1 MTQLGEAV
9 ARYHKILESKP
20 WNDLSWAR
28 ALQERMRERNLFVG
42 IRPISPVLR
51 PHFISRRQYATMS
64 KAAECLVG
72 AIDRMEQ
79 VALNN
84 PALLSRIELLPGER
98 MLAAVDPGYPYLSVT
113 ALLDTHLNNGTMR
126 FVKYNS
132 EAPTGVVYSE
142 ALSEIFY
149 DAPPVKEFRKK
160 YSLTKLVGTKPFVS
174 AILKAWKEWG
184 GKSRKPNIAILEFRQ
199 PYVTAE
205 SNESQLIAE
214 CFRKDGYATEVVTPD
229 QLDFRNGV
237 LQRGDF
243 RIDLIYRRIKVQE
256 FLVRFDLSHP
266 LLRAY
271 RDRKVCVVNNFRSE
285 MAQKKALFGLLTDEA
300 VTAGFPADEKRAVR
314 EFIPWTRVVAATK
327 TTWQEKSVDLPDFIL
342 KNRQK
347 LVLHPNDS
355 SSDRNPVH
363 GAQVDDAAWEK
374 AMKLAMRSPWVVQE
388 VTEPVRSIFPVLHYG
403 EMHMREMSVDVH
415 PHSFL
420 GKVQG
425 CSSWLTEASGGFST
439 LAGLAPTY
447 ILESR

>member
-9 ARYHKILESKP
+9 ARYHRILESKP
-20 WNDLSWAR
+20 WSDLSWAR
-28 ALQERMRERNLFVG
+28 ALHERMRERNLFVG

-51 PHFISRRQYATMS
+51 PHFISRRQYTTMS
-64 KAAECLVG
+64 KAAESLVS
-72 AIDRMEQ
+72 AIDRVEQ
-79 VALNN
+79 VALTN

-113 ALLDTHLNNGTMR
+113 SLLDTHLNNGTLR
-126 FVKYNS
+126 FVQYNS

-142 ALSEIFY
+142 ALSDIFY

-160 YSLTKLVGTKPFVS
+160 YGLVKLGGTKPFIS
-174 AILKAWKEWG
+174 AVLKAWKEWG
-184 GKSRKPNIAILEFRQ
+184 GRSRKPNIAILEFRQ
-199 PYVTAE
+199 PFLTTE

-214 CFRKDGYATEVVTPD
+214 CFRREGYHTEVVTPD
-229 QLDFRNGV
+229 QLDYRNGV

-243 RIDLIYRRIKVQE
+243 PVDLVYRRIRVHE

-285 MAQKKALFGLLTDEA
+285 MSQKKALFGLLTDET
-300 VTAGFPADEKRAVR
+300 VTASFPMDEKRAVR
-314 EFIPWTRVVAATK
+314 EFVPWTRVVAATK
-327 TTWQEKSVDLPDFIL
+327 TTWQDKNVDLPDFIL
-342 KNRQK
+342 KNREK
-347 LVLHPNDS
+347 LMLQPNDES
-355 SSDRNPVH
+355 TDRSPIH
-363 GAQVDDAAWEK
+363 GAEVDDASWEK
-374 AMKLAMRSPWVVQE
+374 ALKMAMRSPWVVQE
-388 VTEPVRSIFPVLHYG
+388 VTEPVRSLFPVLQHG
-403 EMHMREMSVDVH
+403 GLQMREMHVDVH

-447 ILESR
+447 ILESK